1 MRIGI
6 ICPSD
11 VAFRR
16 FMPSLQKIDNISFV
30 GLGVC
35 TKKERF
41 GDADVPFD
49 SVKKVLNAEHE
60 KAQKF
65 IDSYGGKIFEGYETI
80 ATSPDIDALYIP
92 LPPALH
98 FRWAKLALENGKHV
112 LVEKPST
119 LTTADTA
126 SLVDIARK
134 NHLALHE
141 DYMFVYHNQLDAI
154 DEIIKSGEI
163 GDARLYRISFGFPLR
178 AANDF
183 RYNKTL
189 GGGALIDACGYT
201 IKYATRLL
209 GPSVKIRYAQMN
221 NLPDYEVDMYG
232 SGALSNDAGAVAQ
245 IAYGMDNNY
254 KCELEAWGSKGC
266 LTTGRILTA
275 PTGFAPSV
283 TIRKGNED
291 EVRELPADDA
301 FKKSI
306 EYFIRCIEDDSV
318 REKEYAD
325 ILKQAKLVD
334 DFRRLAETN
343 GAEV

>member
-1 MRIGI
+1 MRIGV

-16 FMPSLQKIDNISFV
+16 FMPSLQRIDGIEFA

-41 GDADVPFD
+41 GDAEVPSGMVTEILD
-49 SVKKVLNAEHE
+49 AEHE

-65 IDSYGGKIFEGYETI
+65 IESYGGKIYEGYEAI
-80 ATSPDIDALYIP
+80 ATASDIDALYIP

-98 FRWAKLALENGKHV
+98 FQWAKLALENGKHV

-119 LTTADTA
+119 LSAADTGK
-126 SLVDIARK
+126 LVDIAGK

-154 DEIIKSGEI
+154 DEIIRSGEI
-163 GDARLYRISFGFPLR
+163 GDIRLYRISFGFPLR

-183 RYNKTL
+183 RYNKVL

-209 GPSVKIRYAQMN
+209 GPSVKVRYAQMN
-221 NLPDYEVDMYG
+221 DLSGYEVDMYG
-232 SGALSNDAGAVAQ
+232 SGALSNDDGAVAQ

-266 LTTGRILTA
+266 LTTGRVLTA
-275 PTGFAPSV
+275 PTGFAPKV
-283 TIRKGNED
+283 TIRKGNDD

-306 EYFIRCIEDDSV
+306 EYFVKCIKDDAV
-318 REKEYAD
+318 REKEYND
-325 ILKQAKLVD
+325 IMKQAELVD
-334 DFRRLAETN
+334 DFRKLA
-343 GAEV
+343 GQQ